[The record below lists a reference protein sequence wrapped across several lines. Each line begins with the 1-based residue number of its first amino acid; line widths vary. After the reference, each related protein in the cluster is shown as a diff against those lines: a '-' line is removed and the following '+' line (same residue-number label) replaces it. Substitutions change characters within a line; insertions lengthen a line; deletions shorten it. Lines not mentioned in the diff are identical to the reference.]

1 MQNTSRRITLKA
13 VRRPSASCG
22 TIRQFSQGT
31 VAQSGA
37 AERWETNAPSV
48 CVQHLSCTFDI
59 EPSSLPFNR
68 ASPLGSTGYR
78 ATSHSV
84 LPFRLRCLMAKEDRE
99 LEMARLRHELK
110 KAQEDEVFGGLTA
123 LERAEYNR
131 NLRRINELEI
141 EEGSSAVEE
150 KKKRRA

>member
-1 MQNTSRRITLKA
+1 
-13 VRRPSASCG
+13 
-22 TIRQFSQGT
+22 
-31 VAQSGA
+31 
-37 AERWETNAPSV
+37 
-48 CVQHLSCTFDI
+48 
-59 EPSSLPFNR
+59 
-68 ASPLGSTGYR
+68 
-78 ATSHSV
+78 
-84 LPFRLRCLMAKEDRE
+84 MAKEDRE